1 MSKLE
6 RGNSDGIFFTLAIG
20 IFSLLQMTIFAIPKF
35 AKVEKNTLFWDDTS
49 SYDAN
54 ICFWL
59 PQFHGLNLIFHKV
72 PFTILHT
79 LPAEMFGGVPVL

>member
-1 MSKLE
+1 MRVWRSKMYMY
-6 RGNSDGIFFTLAIG
+6 SH
-20 IFSLLQMTIFAIPKF
+20 S
-35 AKVEKNTLFWDDTS
+35 LFWDDTS

-72 PFTILHT
+72 PFTT
-79 LPAEMFGGVPVL
+79 L